1 MFIRRTR
8 TGGRKG
14 RSYTTC
20 RLVESVRRGDRVQQR
35 TLLNLGADFPIEPE
49 LWGDLCRRIDE
60 ILSSQSTFL
69 PVSLPAKAEGEAQRI
84 AARLVAAAPPAPRKT
99 DLQEVDVTS
108 LEMVRPRSCGVE
120 HVGLWAVRKAGLDR
134 LLEHLGVPGLLR
146 SAALG
151 SILGRMARPGSE
163 RATWA
168 WLCRRSAL
176 GELLEVD
183 FEASSAMSLYRAS
196 DALMRHRDAI
206 ENHLFHRITDLFGIE
221 PTITLYDL
229 TNTFYEGRAARQPKA
244 RFGRSKERRSD
255 CRLLTLGLV
264 LDGSGF
270 VRRSRVFEGKVS
282 EGSTLETML
291 AGLQTPAGARV
302 VLDAGIAT
310 EDNLAWLR
318 DHEYRYLVVS
328 RRRRCDFDATR
339 ATPIR
344 GRSGQEVQLC
354 RSVDPATGEI
364 FLACRSEAKSKKEPA
379 ILDRSAER
387 FETALQKIHDG
398 LSRPRARR
406 RVDDVWRRI
415 GRIQEK
421 CRRAAQHYAVEVDT
435 DDLGA
440 KATAVT
446 WKRRPA
452 PDPERTRP
460 GIYALRSNLTDWN
473 DDTLWRTYTM
483 LTDLEAVFRSLK
495 SELGLRP
502 IFHQKEFRADGH
514 WFISV
519 IAYPRVQMIRRKL
532 QANGDHR
539 SWSRLR
545 ADLEGQQRV
554 TATFR
559 QANGQTL
566 HVRKATRAEPEQRS
580 IYDALGIPHTPGSTR
595 RLAV

>member
-1 MFIRRTR
+1 M
-8 TGGRKG
+8 
-14 RSYTTC
+14 
-20 RLVESVRRGDRVQQR
+20 RRGDRVRQR
-35 TLLNLGADFPIEPE
+35 TRLHLGTDVPIEPE
-49 LWGDLCRRIDE
+49 LWGDLGRRIDE
-60 ILSSQSTFL
+60 ILSSPSTFL

-99 DLQEVDVTS
+99 DLQEVDVTR
-108 LEMVRPRSCGVE
+108 LERVRPRSCGVE

-134 LLEHLGVPGLLR
+134 RLEHLEVPGPLR
-146 SAALG
+146 RAALG
-151 SILGRMARPGSE
+151 SILGRRARPGSE

-168 WLCRRSAL
+168 WLCRRRAL
-176 GELLEVD
+176 GERLEVD
-183 FEASSAMSLYRAS
+183 FEASSAKSRYRAS
-196 DALMRHRDAI
+196 DALLHHRDAI
-206 ENHLFHRITDLFGIE
+206 EKPRFHRSTDRFGIE
-221 PTITLYDL
+221 PTITLYDR
-229 TNTFYEGRAARQPKA
+229 TNPFSEGRAARPPKA
-244 RFGRSKERRSD
+244 RFGRSQERRSD
-255 CRLLTLGLV
+255 GRLRTLGRV
-264 LDGSGF
+264 RDGSGF

-282 EGSTLETML
+282 EGSTRETLL
-291 AGLQTPAGARV
+291 AGLQTPAGARG
-302 VLDAGIAT
+302 VLEAGIAT
-310 EDNLAWLR
+310 EGNLAWLR
-318 DHEYRYLVVS
+318 DPGYRYRVVR

-344 GRSGQEVQLC
+344 GRSGPEVQLC
-354 RSVDPATGEI
+354 RRVDPATGAI
-364 FLACRSEAKSKKEPA
+364 FLACRSEAKNTKEPA

-406 RVDDVWRRI
+406 RVDDVGRRI

-421 CRRAAQHYAVEVDT
+421 CRRAAPHYAVAVTT

-446 WKRRPA
+446 GKRRPA

-460 GIYALRSNLTDWN
+460 GVDALRSNRTDGN
-473 DDTLWRTYTM
+473 DDTLGRTYTM
-483 LTDLEAVFRSLK
+483 RTDLEAGFRSRK
-495 SELGLRP
+495 SERGLRP
-502 IFHQKEFRADGH
+502 IFHPKEFRADGH
-514 WFISV
+514 GFISV
-519 IAYPRVQMIRRKL
+519 IAYPQVPMIRRKL

-539 SWSRLR
+539 SWSSLR

-580 IYDALGIPHTPGSTR
+580 IYDALGIPHTPGGTR
-595 RLAV
+595 RRTI